1 MVNNQLSIVNCQ
13 VEEGLS
19 IFDNPTIDTSYLV
32 QKWQEA
38 RDRFLMWVLTRKGL
52 EPENLRANTRKTY
65 KVALDQF
72 FDGLYDNYGM
82 AVWPRIAQPWS
93 ITHQHIEAW
102 RLTMGTQGKA
112 VFEKRPSINSG
123 CDGKMRSVEV
133 GRAGISSASLA
144 LKLAA
149 LKEFFDFVKFKYEL
163 PFQPILHQALVD
175 GEMLFLSESGR
186 QVTLWA
192 AAASNPFDPQ
202 RVERPRVTPYGRAV
216 EPTTAEVAAIFNQ
229 INLETVHGKR
239 DYALL
244 LAFYSTACRASEIL
258 NLKWSDLQETN
269 GDHFTFSFRGKSG
282 KIDQVA
288 LDREAYGAM
297 VIYLQAAGRYPP
309 EPDDYIFTPLSEKHK
324 NLPWYQPGHEL
335 DRNRPL
341 DHDTAAQILKRY
353 ARLAGVDSA
362 RAHLH
367 GLRHAATQETIEAME
382 RQTGAVDVL
391 ELKRLLRH
399 SNLNTTQIYAER
411 KRRVE
416 DPYASARIAAVRPS
430 GVKPKRAKAV
440 PEQQL
445 PLETAEETIARL
457 QAEIERLKRSGAR
470 G

>member
-1 MVNNQLSIVNCQ
+1 MVNTLVGTGSQLSIVNCQ
-13 VEEGLS
+13 AEAGLS
-19 IFDNPTIDTSYLV
+19 IFDNPAVDTSYLS

-52 EPENLRANTRKTY
+52 EPENLRVNTRKTY

-72 FDGLYDNYGM
+72 FDGLYDSYGM
-82 AVWPRIAQPWS
+82 AVWPRIAQPWA

-112 VFEKRPSINSG
+112 VFERREL
-123 CDGKMRSVEV
+123 DGKFRPVEV

-186 QVTLWA
+186 QVTLWS

-202 RVERPRVTPYGRAV
+202 RVERPRVTPYGRAI

-229 INLETVHGKR
+229 INLESAHGKR

-244 LAFYSTACRASEIL
+244 LAIYSTACRASEIL
-258 NLKWSDLQETN
+258 NLKWGDLQETN
-269 GDHFTFSFRGKSG
+269 GAHFTFSFRGKSG
-282 KIDQVA
+282 KIDRVA
-288 LDREAYGAM
+288 LDREVYGAI
-297 VIYLQAAGRYPP
+297 VIYLQAAGRYPL
-309 EPDDYIFTPLSEKHK
+309 EPDDYIFSPLSEKHK

-335 DRNRPL
+335 DGNRPL
-341 DHDTAAQILKRY
+341 DHDTAAQILKKY
-353 ARLAGVDSA
+353 ARLAGVEPA

-367 GLRHAATQETIEAME
+367 GLRHAATQETIEAMD
-382 RQTGAVDVL
+382 RQTGSVDVL

-430 GVKPKRAKAV
+430 GVKPRRAKAV
-440 PEQQL
+440 AVEQM
-445 PLETAEETIARL
+445 PLETPEEKIARL
-457 QAEIERLKRSGAR
+457 EAEIARLRSGQ
-470 G
+470 

>member
-1 MVNNQLSIVNCQ
+1 MTKQSIANSQLLVIEPV
-13 VEEGLS
+13 GLS
-19 IFDNPTIDTSYLV
+19 IFDNPTVDTSYLV

-38 RDRFLMWVLTRKGL
+38 RDRFLTWVLTRKGL
-52 EPENLRANTRKTY
+52 EPENLRVNTRKTY

-72 FDGLYDNYGM
+72 FDGLYDSYGM

-102 RLTMGTQGKA
+102 RLTMGMQGKP
-112 VFEKRPSINSG
+112 VFEKRLVE
-123 CDGKMRSVEV
+123 GKMRTVEA

-163 PFQPILHQALVD
+163 PFQPVLHQALVD

-192 AAASNPFDPQ
+192 AAAGNPFDPQ
-202 RVERPRVTPYGRAV
+202 RVERPRVTPYGRSI

-229 INLETVHGKR
+229 INLDTVHGKR

-244 LAFYSTACRASEIL
+244 LAFYSTACRASEVL
-258 NLKWSDLQETN
+258 NLKWGDLQATN
-269 GDHFTFSFRGKSG
+269 AGHFTFSFRGKSG

-288 LDREAYGAM
+288 LDREVYGA
-297 VIYLQAAGRYPP
+297 IASYLQAAGRWPLD
-309 EPDDYIFTPLSEKHK
+309 PDDFVFAPLSEKHK

-335 DRNRPL
+335 DGNRPL
-341 DHDTAAQILKRY
+341 DHDTAAQILKKY
-353 ARLAGVDSA
+353 ARLARVEPA

-382 RQTGAVDVL
+382 RQAGAVDVL

-416 DPYASARIAAVRPS
+416 DPYASARINAVRPS
-430 GVKPKRAKAV
+430 GVKQRRAKAI
-440 PEQQL
+440 PAEQL
-445 PLETAEETIARL
+445 PLETAEEKIARL
-457 QAEIERLKRSGAR
+457 EAEVRELKAQNRE
-470 G
+470 